1 MYKYGDMHAMLSPF
15 FDEMIYLTE
24 AEELR
29 LTFKNCKEKQMH
41 IGKCIYIVYTIGECE
56 VLIMAKSV
64 NMSVRVDPELKEQ
77 AEIILDQLGMNM
89 NGTINMF
96 LNQIVREKRVPLNLS
111 LNTEQSIL
119 SDIRLSRLERE
130 NGIEGVEARDLLE
143 ELKRIVAETETKEVI
158 TDSAVVD

>member
-1 MYKYGDMHAMLSPF
+1 
-15 FDEMIYLTE
+15 
-24 AEELR
+24 
-29 LTFKNCKEKQMH
+29 
-41 IGKCIYIVYTIGECE
+41 
-56 VLIMAKSV
+56 MAKSV

-130 NGIEGVEARDLLE
+130 NGIEGVDARDLLE
-143 ELKRIVAETETKEVI
+143 EMKRIVAEAETKEVN